1 VRPGREASDQTE
13 VFYLV
18 PDLRVLPEKVFASVS
33 SLLVRF
39 VREEVAEVAFCDEV
53 KVVHPARVPP
63 TVPVRV
69 CIKSGGTANIV
80 GTVRISPLLAGRECG
95 RSVLL
100 IRRFWVQVL
109 GGVPPNIVL
118 LAHSECSSHVG

>member
-1 VRPGREASDQTE
+1 MRPGREASDQTE

-53 KVVHPARVPP
+53 KVVHPARVRSAI
-63 TVPVRV
+63 PVRV
-69 CIKSGGTANIV
+69 CIESRWNGE
-80 GTVRISPLLAGRECG
+80 RLLLED
-95 RSVLL
+95 
-100 IRRFWVQVL
+100 
-109 GGVPPNIVL
+109 
-118 LAHSECSSHVG
+118 HS